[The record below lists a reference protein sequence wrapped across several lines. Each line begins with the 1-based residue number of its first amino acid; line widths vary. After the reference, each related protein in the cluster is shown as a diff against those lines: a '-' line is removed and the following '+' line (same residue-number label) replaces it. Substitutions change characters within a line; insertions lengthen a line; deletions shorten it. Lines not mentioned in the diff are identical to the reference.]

1 MCRQYIVNVLIV
13 FFFRGGRGT
22 TDILCLLRFVGM
34 SAPFLTSLFWPTFYH
49 TEVQLY
55 QCEQINAWSQRSSLL
70 AD

>member
-13 FFFRGGRGT
+13 FFLGGGT
-22 TDILCLLRFVGM
+22 TDTLC
-34 SAPFLTSLFWPTFYH
+34 LTSLFWPTFCH

-55 QCEQINAWSQRSSLL
+55 QCEQINAWSQRSSLV